1 MRSTE
6 RNAPPVSLLSRAAAI
21 VGAFD
26 VQSPVLG
33 IGELSRRTG
42 LPKSTVHRIVAE
54 LVGLRVMERQD
65 SGPSGEGYRLGM
77 WLFERG
83 ELVPQ
88 HRSLS
93 DAALPVMEDLREATR
108 QRIHLAVLD
117 GVDVV
122 YVEILGTGGLEVV
135 SRTGGRLPA
144 HATGVGKAILAYSS
158 VATVRARIEAGLPRL
173 TPRTIC
179 TPGGLTQELRKIR
192 SVGMALD
199 LEEAQLGVSCV
210 AAPVFGAD
218 RKVAA
223 GLSVTGATG
232 SVDPGTLGP
241 AVRTAA
247 FTLSR
252 VLRESGL

>member
-1 MRSTE
+1 MT
-6 RNAPPVSLLSRAAAI
+6 LLARAAAI

-26 VQSPVLG
+26 ERAPVLTLA
-33 IGELSRRTG
+33 ELTRRTG

-54 LVGLRVMERQD
+54 LVELRVLEWQETGM
-65 SGPSGEGYRLGM
+65 SGQGYHLGM

-83 ELVPQ
+83 ELVPA

-93 DAALPVMEDLREATR
+93 EAALPVMEDLREATR
-108 QRIHLAVLD
+108 QRIHLAVLE

-122 YVEILGTGGLEVV
+122 YVEILGSSGIDVS

-144 HATGVGKAILAYSS
+144 HATGVGKVILAYSS
-158 VATVRARIEAGLPRL
+158 AATVRARVEAGLPRL
-173 TPRTIC
+173 TPRTIA
-179 TPGGLTQELRKIR
+179 TPGGLTRELRKIR

-199 LEEAQLGVSCV
+199 LEESHLGVCCV

-218 RKVAA
+218 RKVRA

-232 SVDPGTLGP
+232 SIDPGTLGP

>member
-6 RNAPPVSLLSRAAAI
+6 RNAAPVSLLSRAAAI

-26 VQSPVLG
+26 ERAPVLTL
-33 IGELSRRTG
+33 GELSRRTG
-42 LPKSTVHRIVAE
+42 LAKSTVHRIAAE
-54 LVGLRVMERQD
+54 LVTLRVLERQS

-83 ELVPQ
+83 ELVPE

-93 DAALPVMEDLREATR
+93 EAALPVMEDLREATR

-122 YVEILGTGGLEVV
+122 YVEILGTGGLDVV

-144 HATGVGKAILAYSS
+144 HATGVGKVILAYSPA
-158 VATVRARIEAGLPRL
+158 ATVQARIDAGLPRL
-173 TPRTIC
+173 TPRTIS
-179 TPGGLTQELRKIR
+179 TPGGLVREMRKIR
-192 SVGMALD
+192 SIGMARD

-232 SVDPGTLGP
+232 SVDPVTLGP

-252 VLRESGL
+252 VLRESRL

>member
-1 MRSTE
+1 MT
-6 RNAPPVSLLSRAAAI
+6 LLARAAAVI
-21 VGAFD
+21 GAFD
-26 VQSPVLG
+26 DRAPVLSLS
-33 IGELSRRTG
+33 ELSRRTG
-42 LPKSTVHRIVAE
+42 LPKTTVHRIVAE
-54 LVGLRVMERQD
+54 LVSLRVLERQE

-83 ELVPQ
+83 ELVPA

-93 DAALPVMEDLREATR
+93 EAALPVMEDLREATR
-108 QRIHLAVLD
+108 QRIHLAVLE

-122 YVEILGTGGLEVV
+122 YVEILGSSGIDVA

-144 HATGVGKAILAYSS
+144 HATGVGKVILAYSPA
-158 VATVRARIEAGLPRL
+158 ATVRARVEAGLPRL
-173 TPRTIC
+173 TPRTIA
-179 TPGGLTQELRKIR
+179 TPGGLTKELRKIR

-199 LEEAQLGVSCV
+199 LEESHLGVSCV
-210 AAPVFGAD
+210 AAPVFGAN
-218 RKVAA
+218 RKVRA
-223 GLSVTGATG
+223 GLSVTGASG
-232 SVDPGTLGP
+232 SVDPVTLGP